1 VPSVLLGL
9 ALDAWSGA
17 DVELPV
23 QRVRLAER
31 LGYDSVW
38 TAEAYGADALTP
50 LAYLAACTET
60 IKLAT
65 GVVQISARTPAATA
79 MAFATLDSLAGRG
92 RVIAGLGLSG
102 PQIVEGWYG
111 QPWAKPI
118 GRTRDYVAIMRKVFR
133 REGPVAH
140 DGDAMTLPYSGADA
154 TGLGKPLKSILHP
167 NPDLPIYLAAGGPA
181 NVALAA
187 EVADGWIPM
196 GLSPANAAGFRAT
209 LEKGAAR
216 SGRSLDTLAIHSSTS
231 VHLTDDVAAT
241 IARMKPRVALY
252 VGGMGARDHN
262 FHKDAMAR
270 RGYAD
275 AAERIQELFL
285 AARREEAIA
294 AVPDEYIDEGAL
306 IGSTDRITQRFAPWA
321 DCGITGLTIH
331 ADRDDAVE
339 LMARVAHL
347 EPKGA
352 TT

>member
-1 VPSVLLGL
+1 VLLGL
-9 ALDAWSGA
+9 ALEAWSGA
-17 DVELPV
+17 DVKLPV
-23 QRVRLAER
+23 ARVQLAER

-50 LAYLAACTET
+50 LAYLAAVTER

-79 MAFATLDSLAGRG
+79 MAFATLESLAGTG

-118 GRTRDYVAIMRKVFR
+118 ARTRDYVAIMRKVFR
-133 REGPVAH
+133 REAPVAH
-140 DGDAMTLPYSGADA
+140 EGQAISLPYAGADA

-167 NPDLPIYLAAGGPA
+167 NPALPIYLAAGGPA

-196 GLSPANAAGFRAT
+196 GLSPANASEFRAT

-216 SGRSLDTLAIHSSTS
+216 SGRSLDTLAIHGSTT
-231 VHLTDDVAAT
+231 VHLTDDVGGT
-241 IARMKPRVALY
+241 IAKMKPRVALY

-262 FHKDAMAR
+262 FHKDSMVR

-275 AAERIQELFL
+275 AADQIQELFL
-285 AARREEAIA
+285 AGRRDEATN
-294 AVPDEYIDEGAL
+294 AVPDEYVDEGAL
-306 IGSTDRITQRFAPWA
+306 LGSPERISQRYRPWA
-321 DCGITGLTIH
+321 ECGITGLTIH
-331 ADRDDAVE
+331 TDQDEAIRLLAD
-339 LMARVAHL
+339 LAR
-347 EPKGA
+347 PSTQGS

>member
-1 VPSVLLGL
+1 VLLGL
-9 ALDAWSGA
+9 ALDAWSDA
-17 DVELPV
+17 DLKLPV
-23 QRVRLAER
+23 ERVRLAER

-50 LAYLAACTET
+50 LAYLAACTNT

-65 GVVQISARTPAATA
+65 GVVQVSARAPAATA
-79 MAFATLDSLAGRG
+79 MAFATLESLAGRG

-118 GRTRDYVAIMRKVFR
+118 ARTRDYVAIMRKVFR

-140 DGDAMTLPYSGADA
+140 DGTAITLPYSGTDA

-167 NPDLPIYLAAGGPA
+167 NPELPIYLAAGGPA

-196 GLSPANAAGFRAT
+196 GLSPANAAEFRAT

-216 SGRSLDTLAIHSSTS
+216 SGRALGTLAIQSSTS
-231 VHLTDDVAAT
+231 VHLTDDVAGT

-262 FHKDAMAR
+262 FHKDAMVR

-285 AARREEAIA
+285 AGRRDEAIA
-294 AVPDEYIDEGAL
+294 AVPDEYVDEGGL
-306 IGSTDRITQRFAPWA
+306 IGTPERIAQRFAPWA
-321 DCGITGLTIH
+321 ECGITGLTIH
-331 ADRDDAVE
+331 ADQDEAIE
-339 LMARVAHL
+339 LMARVAQL
-347 EPKGA
+347 EPRGA

>member
-1 VPSVLLGL
+1 VKLGL

-17 DVELPV
+17 DVEVPV
-23 QRVRLAER
+23 ARVQLAER
-31 LGYDSVW
+31 LGFDSVW

-50 LAYLAACTET
+50 LAYLAAVTT
-60 IKLAT
+60 RIRLAT

-79 MAFATLDSLAGRG
+79 MAFATLEGLAGRG

-118 GRTRDYVAIMRKVFR
+118 GRTRDYVAIMRQVFR

-140 DGDAMTLPYSGADA
+140 AGRAIRLPYAGPDA
-154 TGLGKPLKSILHP
+154 TGLGKPLKPILHP
-167 NPDLPIYLAAGGPA
+167 NPSLPIYLAAGGPE

-196 GLSPANAAGFRAT
+196 GLAPANASEFRAA

-216 SGRSLDTLAIHSSTS
+216 SDRSLSTLAIHGSTT
-231 VHLTDDVAAT
+231 VRITDDVAGT
-241 IARMKPRVALY
+241 IAAMKPRVALY
-252 VGGMGARDHN
+252 VGGMGARDLN

-275 AAERIQELFL
+275 AAARIQELFL
-285 AARREEAIA
+285 AGARAEAVA
-294 AVPDEYIDEGAL
+294 AVPDEYVDEGAL
-306 IGSTDRITQRFAPWA
+306 LGSPARITARFRPWSE
-321 DCGITGLTIH
+321 CGLTGLTIH
-331 ADRDDAVE
+331 TDQDEALE
-339 LMARVAHL
+339 LMASLVS
-347 EPKGA
+347 
-352 TT
+352 

>member
-1 VPSVLLGL
+1 MLLGL

-23 QRVRLAER
+23 ARVQLAER

-50 LAYLAACTET
+50 LAYLAASTRR

-79 MAFATLDSLAGRG
+79 MAFATLEVLAGPG

-111 QPWAKPI
+111 QPWARPI
-118 GRTRDYVAIMRKVFR
+118 ARTRDYVAIMRKVFR
-133 REGPVAH
+133 REGPVEHA
-140 DGDAMTLPYSGADA
+140 GRAITLPYAGPDA
-154 TGLGKPLKSILHP
+154 TGLGKPLRSILHP
-167 NPDLPIYLAAGGPA
+167 NPALPIYLAAGGPA

-196 GLSPANAAGFRAT
+196 GLSPANASEFRAT
-209 LEKGAAR
+209 LQKGAAR
-216 SGRSLDTLAIHSSTS
+216 SGRLLDTLAIHASTT
-231 VHLTDDVAAT
+231 VRLTDDVAGT
-241 IARMKPRVALY
+241 IAKMKPRVALY
-252 VGGMGARDHN
+252 VGGMGARDRN
-262 FHKDAMAR
+262 FHKDAMVR
-270 RGYAD
+270 RGYAN

-285 AARREEAIA
+285 AGRRDDATS
-294 AVPDEYIDEGAL
+294 AVPDEYVDEGAL
-306 IGSTDRITQRFAPWA
+306 LGSPDRIAKRFVPWTE
-321 DCGITGLTIH
+321 CGVTGLTIH
-331 ADRDDAVE
+331 ADQDEAIE
-339 LMARVAHL
+339 LMALMAAPSRQ
-347 EPKGA
+347 GS

>member
-1 VPSVLLGL
+1 VLLGL

-17 DVELPV
+17 DVKLPV
-23 QRVRLAER
+23 ARVQLAER

-50 LAYLAACTET
+50 LAYLAATT
-60 IKLAT
+60 RRIKLAT

-79 MAFATLDSLAGRG
+79 MAFATLESLAGTG

-111 QPWAKPI
+111 QPWAQPI
-118 GRTRDYVAIMRKVFR
+118 ARSRDYVAIMRKVFR

-140 DGDAMTLPYSGADA
+140 EGRAITLPYAGADA

-167 NPDLPIYLAAGGPA
+167 NPALPIYLAAGGPA

-196 GLSPANAAGFRAT
+196 GLSPANASEFRPA

-216 SGRSLDTLAIHSSTS
+216 SGRSLDTLAIHASTT
-231 VHLTDDVAAT
+231 VHITDDVAGT
-241 IARMKPRVALY
+241 IAKMKPRVALY

-262 FHKDAMAR
+262 FHKDSMVR
-270 RGYAD
+270 RGYPE

-285 AARREEAIA
+285 AGRRDEATN
-294 AVPDEYIDEGAL
+294 AVPDEYVDEGGL
-306 IGSTDRITQRFAPWA
+306 IGSSERIAKRFVAW
-321 DCGITGLTIH
+321 DECGITGLTIH
-331 ADRDDAVE
+331 ADQDEAIE
-339 LMARVAHL
+339 LLARLARTSN
-347 EPKGA
+347 PGS

>member
-1 VPSVLLGL
+1 VLLGL
-9 ALDAWSGA
+9 ALDAWSDA
-17 DVELPV
+17 DLKLPV
-23 QRVRLAER
+23 ERVRLAER

-50 LAYLAACTET
+50 LAYLAACTNT

-65 GVVQISARTPAATA
+65 GVVQVSARAPAATA
-79 MAFATLDSLAGRG
+79 MAFATLESLAGRG

-118 GRTRDYVAIMRKVFR
+118 ARTRDYVAIMRKVFR

-140 DGDAMTLPYSGADA
+140 DGTAITLPYSGTDA

-167 NPDLPIYLAAGGPA
+167 NPELPIYLAAGGPA

-196 GLSPANAAGFRAT
+196 GLSPANAAEFRAT

-216 SGRSLDTLAIHSSTS
+216 SGRALGTLAIQSSTS
-231 VHLTDDVAAT
+231 VHLTDDVAGT

-262 FHKDAMAR
+262 FHKDAMVR

-285 AARREEAIA
+285 AGRRDEAIA
-294 AVPDEYIDEGAL
+294 AVPDEYVDEGGL
-306 IGSTDRITQRFAPWA
+306 IGSPERIAQRFAPWA
-321 DCGITGLTIH
+321 ECGITGLTIH
-331 ADRDDAVE
+331 ADQDEAIE
-339 LMARVAHL
+339 LMARVAQL
-347 EPKGA
+347 EPREQRRE
-352 TT
+352 

>member
-1 VPSVLLGL
+1 VLLGL

-23 QRVRLAER
+23 ARVQLAER

-50 LAYLAACTET
+50 LAYLAAVTDR

-79 MAFATLDSLAGRG
+79 MAFATLESLAGTG

-133 REGPVAH
+133 REAPVAH
-140 DGDAMTLPYSGADA
+140 DGAAITLPYAGADA
-154 TGLGKPLKSILHP
+154 TGLGKPLRSILHP

-196 GLSPANAAGFRAT
+196 GLSPANASEFRAP

-216 SGRSLDTLAIHSSTS
+216 SGRSLDTLAIHGSTT
-231 VHLTDDVAAT
+231 VHLTDDVAGT
-241 IARMKPRVALY
+241 IAKMKPRVALY

-262 FHKDAMAR
+262 FHKDSMVR

-275 AAERIQELFL
+275 AADRIQELFL
-285 AARREEAIA
+285 AGRRDEATD
-294 AVPDEYIDEGAL
+294 AVPDEYVDEGAL
-306 IGSTDRITQRFAPWA
+306 LGSPDRIAQRYQPWA
-321 DCGITGLTIH
+321 ACGITGLTIH
-331 ADRDDAVE
+331 TDQDDAIE
-339 LMARVAHL
+339 LMATLAHA
-347 EPKGA
+347 GA
-352 TT
+352 ESGSER

>member
-1 VPSVLLGL
+1 MRLGL

-17 DVELPV
+17 DVTLPV
-23 QRVRLAER
+23 ARVQLAER

-50 LAYLAACTET
+50 LAYLAGCTERIT
-60 IKLAT
+60 LAT

-79 MAFATLDSLAGRG
+79 MAFATLEALAGRG

-140 DGDAMTLPYSGADA
+140 DGRAIALPYAGPDA
-154 TGLGKPLKSILHP
+154 TGLGKPLRSILHP
-167 NPDLPIYLAAGGPA
+167 NPDLPIYLAAGGPE

-196 GLSPANAAGFRAT
+196 GLSPANAASFRPA
-209 LEKGAAR
+209 LEKGATR
-216 SGRSLDTLAIHSSTS
+216 SGRALDTLAIHASTT
-231 VHLTDDVAAT
+231 VHLTDDVAGT
-241 IARMKPRVALY
+241 IAAMKPRIALY

-270 RGYAD
+270 RGYPE
-275 AAERIQELFL
+275 AAARIQELFL
-285 AARREEAIA
+285 AGRRDEAVA
-294 AVPDEYIDEGAL
+294 AVPDEYVDEGAL
-306 IGSTDRITQRFAPWA
+306 LGSAARIAERFRPWTE
-321 DCGITGLTIH
+321 CGLTGLTIH
-331 ADRDDAVE
+331 TDQDEALE
-339 LMARVAHL
+339 LL
-347 EPKGA
+347 A
-352 TT
+352 TLVRP

>member
-1 VPSVLLGL
+1 VKLGL

-17 DVELPV
+17 DLTLPV
-23 QRVRLAER
+23 ERVLLAER

-50 LAYLAACTET
+50 LAYLAAQTSR

-65 GVVQISARTPAATA
+65 GVVQISARTPAAAA
-79 MAFATLDSLAGRG
+79 MAFATIDALAGRG

-118 GRTRDYVAIMRKVFR
+118 ARTRDYVAIMRQVFR

-140 DGDAMTLPYSGADA
+140 DGTAIQLPYAGADA

-167 NPDLPIYLAAGGPA
+167 NPDLPIYVAAGGPE

-196 GLSPANAAGFRAT
+196 GLSPANAHEFRPA

-216 SGRSLDTLAIHSSTS
+216 SGRPLSSLAIHGSTT
-231 VHLTDDVAAT
+231 VHLTDDVART
-241 IARMKPRVALY
+241 IAAMKPRVALY
-252 VGGMGARDHN
+252 VGGMGARDKN
-262 FHKDAMAR
+262 FHKDAMVR
-270 RGYAD
+270 RGYGD
-275 AAERIQELFL
+275 AAARIQELFL
-285 AARREEAIA
+285 AGRRDEAVA
-294 AVPDEYIDEGAL
+294 AVPDEYVDEGAL
-306 IGSTDRITQRFAPWA
+306 LGSETRIAERFRPWTE
-321 DCGITGLTIH
+321 CGLTGITIH
-331 ADRDDAVE
+331 SDQDDAVE
-339 LMARVAHL
+339 LMARLAGTGD
-347 EPKGA
+347 GA
-352 TT
+352 